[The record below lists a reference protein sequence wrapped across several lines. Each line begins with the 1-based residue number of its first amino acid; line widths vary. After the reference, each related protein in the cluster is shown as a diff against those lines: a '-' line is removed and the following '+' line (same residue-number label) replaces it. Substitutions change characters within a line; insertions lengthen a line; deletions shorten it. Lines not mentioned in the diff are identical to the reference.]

1 MKSLKK
7 REMCVWDCVW
17 EEIAKIGIFT
27 KSFTQWQGSI
37 DFKTDNHLIKDPN
50 VKIVSAAFQRS

>member
-1 MKSLKK
+1 
-7 REMCVWDCVW
+7 MCVWDWVW

-50 VKIVSAAFQRS
+50 VKIVSAAFQRSQ